1 LRQILAPKLS
11 SSRSH
16 FEDDSSP
23 YISRSGLLIRIHHTF
38 VLFKDLL

>member
-1 LRQILAPKLS
+1 VDQPLLLRHFLAPKLS

-23 YISRSGLLIRIHHTF
+23 YIS
-38 VLFKDLL
+38 